1 MSSSWCKKC
10 VYGRRGGTVFMAC
23 QIKSQHSETSTGGW
37 YSRAVSHIWFT
48 ACFFQICVT
57 VQRRDVW
64 WFEASSWFLLLV
76 ATSNSLSI
84 VWVNYGAAQR
94 RDTQQASNLCRYKV
108 TTTLWTKTELQSLTT
123 DTEICFV
130 LFKGESLIQCAYDV
144 VNPNIIQYSVCVLSS
159 VWGDSKK
166 GLWQS
171 HPPFIST
178 INFL

>member
-1 MSSSWCKKC
+1 MGGGGAQFSWHVRLSHSTQKQAQA
-10 VYGRRGGTVFMAC
+10 VDTV
-23 QIKSQHSETSTGGW
+23 GL
-37 YSRAVSHIWFT
+37 SHIWFT

-108 TTTLWTKTELQSLTT
+108 SMTLWTKTELQSLTT

-144 VNPNIIQYSVCVLSS
+144 VNPNIIQYSVCILSS

-166 GLWQS
+166 RLVAVPS
-171 HPPFIST
+171 SIHF
-178 INFL
+178 NH